1 MIQDGQLLNY
11 IAGTW
16 QRSRTSEFLDVRN
29 PATAE
34 TMVRVPLTTPEEVDE
49 AARAA
54 QLAFADWRRTPP
66 TERIQYLFKLKQLLE
81 DNFDEIAR
89 LTTQECGKTL
99 AESKGELQRGIENV
113 EVATG
118 IPSLMMGYN
127 VEDIARGIDEHML
140 RQPVGVV
147 AAITPFNFPGMI
159 PLWFLPYA
167 IACGNCFILKPSEKV
182 PMTMERV
189 FELIDQLGL
198 PPGVVSLVN
207 GSKGTVDAL
216 LDHPTVRAISFV
228 GSSAVA
234 KYVYGRATANGKRA
248 QCSGGAKNPVVV
260 LPDADMEMTTR
271 IIADS
276 SFGCAGQRCLAT
288 SVAITVGEARSS
300 FTEHIAQAAS
310 SRKVGYG
317 LDQDVEM
324 GPVITPE
331 SKQRIESLIG
341 KGVSEGANVLV
352 DGRSA
357 SIPGYERGS
366 FVRPTILDDVNPQGE
381 IARTEIF
388 GPVLSLMHAQTI
400 DEAISLV
407 NAASYGNMASL
418 FTSSGAAARKFRYEA
433 QAGNIGINIGVAA
446 PMAFFPFSGWK
457 DSFFGDM
464 HAQGRDA
471 IEFYTEKKVVVERWP
486 KEWSRKF

>member
-11 IAGTW
+11 VGGKW
-16 QRSRTSEFLDVRN
+16 QHSRTSEFADVRN

-34 TMVRVPLTTPEEVDE
+34 TIVRVPLSSREEVDE
-49 AARAA
+49 AVRAA

-66 TERIQYLFKLKQLLE
+66 LERVQYLFKFKRLLE
-81 DNFDEIAR
+81 DHFDEIAR
-89 LTTQECGKTL
+89 LTTRECGKTL
-99 AESKGELQRGIENV
+99 AESQGELQRGLENV

-167 IACGNCFILKPSEKV
+167 IACGNSFILKPSEKV
-182 PMTMERV
+182 PMTMGRV
-189 FELIDQLGL
+189 FELIDELGL

-228 GSSAVA
+228 GSSPVA
-234 KYVYGRATANGKRA
+234 KYVYSRATANGKRA
-248 QCSGGAKNPVVV
+248 QCSGGAKNPVIV

-288 SVAITVGEARSS
+288 SVTITVGEAGSP
-300 FTEHIAQAAS
+300 FKEHIANAAAT
-310 SRKVGYG
+310 RKVGYG
-317 LDQDVEM
+317 LDPEIEM
-324 GPVITPE
+324 
-331 SKQRIESLIG
+331 
-341 KGVSEGANVLV
+341 
-352 DGRSA
+352 
-357 SIPGYERGS
+357 
-366 FVRPTILDDVNPQGE
+366 
-381 IARTEIF
+381 
-388 GPVLSLMHAQTI
+388 
-400 DEAISLV
+400 
-407 NAASYGNMASL
+407 
-418 FTSSGAAARKFRYEA
+418 
-433 QAGNIGINIGVAA
+433 
-446 PMAFFPFSGWK
+446 
-457 DSFFGDM
+457 
-464 HAQGRDA
+464 
-471 IEFYTEKKVVVERWP
+471 
-486 KEWSRKF
+486 